1 MGFHIFSGLATTPP
15 DTTSKTDLPGW
26 HNDSSLYM
34 PHRSSTLLGGACST
48 RSQFR
53 EGISAVATTTTS
65 AASPGA
71 RVDGFPSE
79 PSEASAK
86 KRESLVGSIRADG
99 LARSKIKKRSLLR
112 AIRRAQEGQDSY
124 YKGKRLTCDP
134 QYNYTKMATTPASPA
149 PRLHILSWNCS
160 GLTQVLFEELKLHLR
175 LHPCIQVVCLQETHR
190 AFLNEWTADGWTFI
204 HSAAAKAHQGG
215 VLLGFRDT
223 FCSKESLR
231 WQEVHPGRMLHVR
244 CFAQDQHLDFIGLYQ
259 HVLPF
264 DSKELEKALVK
275 RRQLWGKLDSL
286 LQSFPLRS
294 SVVVAGDFN
303 SNLCSNGSCIGHS
316 VLHNSAKK
324 SVIEE
329 RLWLSGMLASHQLAA
344 LNSWSRKLPTYVHP
358 SGSSQIDW
366 ILVRTALA
374 DRQAKQC
381 VPKEAPLAG
390 WRSSGHKMLQA
401 TVPLRWRPWKA
412 AQQRERRSTHSS
424 AAASGH
430 NPQLQEV
437 VQHVRD
443 HVVPARQ
450 GVVRPGFVGAD
461 GEILRFWEARRLLAT
476 QSTRSMRDI
485 FARMRLVLQLQR
497 RRREMQAAIR
507 FHKRKQLL
515 DTLSLAE
522 HSSRIGDS
530 RSLYQC
536 VRWLAPRGTRSTI
549 RLRDAEGRLMHPKQE
564 CRMLAEYATELFQ
577 AKRVLDV
584 PDIQLQPLDPA
595 VFHPDQWFCAI
606 SSLRIGKAVPIGM
619 PTVQQ
624 WKDCNASA
632 ASELSQ
638 IAIQSLC
645 CDKPSIPQEWADVQL
660 AWLAKAGKTPSRPQN
675 LRSIGLMSVDC
686 KAFLIVLRGAIAP
699 YIEDTMRQHP
709 QYAYRKGAST
719 SDALMRAAGH
729 CSSVRKLLQRHRS
742 DHTAKILGEA
752 TVPLVGGLMC
762 GIDLQKAFDAL
773 PHSEIHSGLLDAGV
787 PDALAA
793 AVVQVHLQT
802 KCFVRHGGT
811 EGVVSMTR
819 GLRQGCPI
827 APIVYAAW
835 SCRLCRLLDRRIVV
849 SWSAEHCTL
858 FADDIFSCWVLHT
871 VKDFKDAVRELR
883 SLIEALHA
891 LGMSVNFQKS
901 IVVLRLCGK
910 AVAALSKSYLVWRNG
925 AQHLRLRC
933 ADCDM
938 YIPCST
944 SMPYLGATLSYDNFE
959 LQTYKTRAQQAHA
972 RFQELRRVLRTN
984 GAVACR
990 HRVRIYK
997 ATVWPTLWYAL
1008 SSVGL
1013 TVDVLKGVGSLL
1025 AGHLRK
1031 VLRVHEEGISNR
1043 AVLQRAGIDPR
1054 GFFLSQV
1061 KSKGESILH
1070 DSRRADHIKVQESQH
1085 CYHVYQRML
1094 GFEDTPAMS
1103 TLTRV
1108 AKVDAV
1114 AVDCPCCGISF
1125 DSQASLNMHIQRRH
1139 PQLNVSARLAFRR
1152 DQHALHGLPICRFC
1166 QARLHDWR
1174 SLEKHITEG
1183 TCSRIKHFV
1192 ASGHDESSMLC
1203 QVRTEEQKNPPAAP
1217 AKAIAQDQLDIDI
1230 SAALQV
1236 EPATLRQQ
1244 GGKLKVL
1251 ATHCS
1256 LCRQLIP
1263 DSSKIKVHWQRSHPQ
1278 EWASASAD
1286 AIAGSKSLCS
1296 AFSSPCTFCGSKAR
1310 STRDHAGK
1318 CSAVF
1323 QLLATRRWQSGGH
1336 TLPAPGRGPSLKQS
1350 QQEPQYKQHDLAKT
1364 PLGRYFR
1371 SASTTEVQAGHG
1383 MPGAAS
1389 VPSLDTHRPGR
1400 NLPNTAAPGS
1410 APLPVQWLCRL
1421 ILGNRHNHC
1430 YMNASVYAV
1439 LHTMQAAGV
1448 TSRALLSLRE
1458 LCQGFVRRSEVLH
1471 LATQLIVRTILRRW
1485 TFDTR
1490 QHDAAEF
1497 TATLLDGLA
1506 LSHVHWEARYP
1517 DEEGM
1522 QILHTG
1528 GAPISL
1534 RLRPTSCTLQ
1544 ALVDD
1549 WHHQICVHAF
1559 TRLEGPVLLH
1569 LARNADAV
1577 KQEAPV
1583 HISQFIWIP
1592 VFLHGIHVEW
1602 RSCQVRAVVEHHGE
1616 SVVSGHY
1623 RAVLKTA
1630 SGWIHTDDH
1639 AAPSSVLWTAER
1651 ESLMYL
1657 AWLIPA
1663 QSDESRPRRDC

>member
-1 MGFHIFSGLATTPP
+1 MGFHIFSGLATTPS

-26 HNDSSLYM
+26 HDDSSLYM

-53 EGISAVATTTTS
+53 EGISAVATTTS
-65 AASPGA
+65 SVVSSGA
-71 RVDGFPSE
+71 MVDGFPSG

-86 KRESLVGSIRADG
+86 KRESFVGSIRAES

-112 AIRRAQEGQDSY
+112 AIRRAQMGQDSF
-124 YKGKRLTCDP
+124 YKGRRLTCDP
-134 QYNYTKMATTPASPA
+134 QYNFTKTVTSAASPA
-149 PRLHILSWNCS
+149 PRINILSWNCS
-160 GLTQVLFEELKLHLR
+160 GLTQLLFEELKLHLR
-175 LHPCIQVVCLQETHR
+175 LHPGIQVVCLQETHR
-190 AFLNEWTADGWTFI
+190 AFLNEWTAEGWTFI

-215 VLLGFRDT
+215 VMMGFRDT
-223 FCSKESLR
+223 FCAKESLR

-244 CFAQDQHLDFIGLYQ
+244 CFAQDQHLDFIGIYQ

-303 SNLCSNGSCIGHS
+303 SNLCSSGSCIGHS

-324 SVIEE
+324 SVTDE

-381 VPKEAPLAG
+381 VPKEAPIAG

-401 TVPLRWRPWKA
+401 TIPLRWKPWKA
-412 AQQRERRSTHSS
+412 SQQRARRSLIFTG
-424 AAASGH
+424 AACAASAR
-430 NPQLQEV
+430 NQQLQEV
-437 VQHVRD
+437 VQQVRE
-443 HVVPARQ
+443 HVVPARR
-450 GVVRPGFVGAD
+450 GVERPGFVGAD
-461 GEILRFWEARRLLAT
+461 GEILRFWEARRFLAR

-497 RRREMQAAIR
+497 RRRELQATIR
-507 FHKRKQLL
+507 ANKRKQLL
-515 DTLSLAE
+515 ETLSLAE

-536 VRWLAPRGTRSTI
+536 VRWLAPRGARSTI
-549 RLRDAEGRLMHPKQE
+549 RLRDDAGRLMHPKQE
-564 CRMLAEYATELFQ
+564 CQMLVEYATGLFR
-577 AKRVLDV
+577 ARRASDV
-584 PDIQLQPLDPA
+584 PDIQLQPLNPDI
-595 VFHPDQWFCAI
+595 FHPDRWFDAI
-606 SSLRIGKAVPIGM
+606 SSLRIGKAVPAGM

-624 WKDCNASA
+624 WKECNAST
-632 ASELSQ
+632 ASELSRV
-638 IAIQSLC
+638 AIQSLC
-645 CDKPSIPQEWADVQL
+645 CDTPCIPQEWADVQL

-719 SDALMRAAGH
+719 ADALMRAAGH

-742 DHTAKILGEA
+742 DHTAKILGDA
-752 TVPLVGGLMC
+752 NIPLVGGLMC

-773 PHSEIHSGLLDAGV
+773 PHSEIHGGLIDAGV

-802 KCFVRHGGT
+802 RCFVRHGGS
-811 EGVVSMTR
+811 EGDTTMTR

-835 SCRLCRLLDRRIVV
+835 SCRLCKLLDRRIVV

-901 IVVLRLCGK
+901 IVVLRLCGR
-910 AVAALSKSYLVWRNG
+910 AVATLSKSYLVWRNG
-925 AQHLRLRC
+925 TQHLRLRC
-933 ADCDM
+933 AECDM

-959 LQTYKTRAQQAHA
+959 LQTYETRAQQANA

-984 GAVACR
+984 GAIACR
-990 HRVRIYK
+990 HRLRIYK

-1031 VLRVHEEGISNR
+1031 VLRVHEEGVSNR
-1043 AVLQRAGIDPR
+1043 AVLQRADLDPR
-1054 GFFLSQV
+1054 GFFLFQV
-1061 KSKGESILH
+1061 KSKGESILR
-1070 DSRRADHIKVQESQH
+1070 DSRRADHIKVQESHH
-1085 CYHVYQRML
+1085 CYRVYQRML

-1114 AVDCPCCGISF
+1114 AVDCPCCGVSF

-1139 PQLNVSARLAFRR
+1139 PHLNVSARLAFRR

-1183 TCSRIKHFV
+1183 TCSRIKSFV
-1192 ASGHDESSMLC
+1192 ASGHDEESMLR
-1203 QVRTEEQKNPPAAP
+1203 QVRIEEQQNPPVAP
-1217 AKAIAQDQLDIDI
+1217 AKAIAQHQLDDDI
-1230 SAALQV
+1230 RAALQV
-1236 EPATLRQQ
+1236 EPNTLRQQ

-1263 DSSKIKVHWQRSHPQ
+1263 DSSKIKVHWQRSHPN

-1296 AFSSPCTFCGSKAR
+1296 VFSSPCTFCGSKAR

-1323 QLLATRRWQSGGH
+1323 QLLATRFWQSRGYNE
-1336 TLPAPGRGPSLKQS
+1336 PAPGRGPSLKQS
-1350 QQEPQYKQHDLAKT
+1350 QQEPQYMLHDLAKT
-1364 PLGRYFR
+1364 PIGRYFR
-1371 SASTTEVQAGHG
+1371 SASTTATQAEHKSK
-1383 MPGAAS
+1383 ASAS
-1389 VPSLDTHRPGR
+1389 VDTRPPDR
-1400 NLPNTAAPGS
+1400 NIADSAAPGV
-1410 APLPVQWLCRL
+1410 APLPVQWICSL

-1471 LATQLIVRTILRRW
+1471 LAPQLIIRTILRRW
-1485 TFDTR
+1485 TFDNR

-1497 TATLLDGLA
+1497 TTILLEGLA
-1506 LSHVHWEARYP
+1506 LSHVLWEARYP
-1517 DEEGM
+1517 DEDGM

-1534 RLRPTSCTLQ
+1534 RMRSSSCSLQ

-1549 WHHQICVHAF
+1549 WHNQICIHAL
-1559 TRLEGPVLLH
+1559 TRFEGPVLLH
-1569 LARNADAV
+1569 LARNADEV
-1577 KQEAPV
+1577 KHEAPV
-1583 HISQFIWIP
+1583 HISPLIWIP
-1592 VFLHGIHVEW
+1592 VFLHGIQVEW
-1602 RSCQVRAVVEHHGE
+1602 RSWRKRCIWSLPCGSQDCQRLDA
-1616 SVVSGHY
+1616 Y
-1623 RAVLKTA
+1623 
-1630 SGWIHTDDH
+1630 
-1639 AAPSSVLWTAER
+1639 
-1651 ESLMYL
+1651 
-1657 AWLIPA
+1657 
-1663 QSDESRPRRDC
+1663 

>member
-1 MGFHIFSGLATTPP
+1 MGKSNVMDH
-15 DTTSKTDLPGW
+15 
-26 HNDSSLYM
+26 
-34 PHRSSTLLGGACST
+34 
-48 RSQFR
+48 
-53 EGISAVATTTTS
+53 
-65 AASPGA
+65 
-71 RVDGFPSE
+71 
-79 PSEASAK
+79 
-86 KRESLVGSIRADG
+86 LVNLKAMA
-99 LARSKIKKRSLLR
+99 LQLR
-112 AIRRAQEGQDSY
+112 EGQDSY

-149 PRLHILSWNCS
+149 PRLRILSWNCS

-424 AAASGH
+424 AAASEH

-984 GAVACR
+984 GAIACR

-1108 AKVDAV
+1108 AK
-1114 AVDCPCCGISF
+1114 
-1125 DSQASLNMHIQRRH
+1125 ASLNMHIQRR
-1139 PQLNVSARLAFRR
+1139 R
-1152 DQHALHGLPICRFC
+1152 DFMIGAHLKSTSP
-1166 QARLHDWR
+1166 
-1174 SLEKHITEG
+1174 
-1183 TCSRIKHFV
+1183 
-1192 ASGHDESSMLC
+1192 
-1203 QVRTEEQKNPPAAP
+1203 
-1217 AKAIAQDQLDIDI
+1217 KAIAQDQLDIDI

-1236 EPATLRQQ
+1236 E
-1244 GGKLKVL
+1244 
-1251 ATHCS
+1251 
-1256 LCRQLIP
+1256 QLIP

-1286 AIAGSKSLCS
+1286 AIAGSK
-1296 AFSSPCTFCGSKAR
+1296 
-1310 STRDHAGK
+1310 
-1318 CSAVF
+1318 
-1323 QLLATRRWQSGGH
+1323 
-1336 TLPAPGRGPSLKQS
+1336 
-1350 QQEPQYKQHDLAKT
+1350 
-1364 PLGRYFR
+1364 
-1371 SASTTEVQAGHG
+1371 
-1383 MPGAAS
+1383 
-1389 VPSLDTHRPGR
+1389 
-1400 NLPNTAAPGS
+1400 
-1410 APLPVQWLCRL
+1410 
-1421 ILGNRHNHC
+1421 
-1430 YMNASVYAV
+1430 
-1439 LHTMQAAGV
+1439 
-1448 TSRALLSLRE
+1448 
-1458 LCQGFVRRSEVLH
+1458 
-1471 LATQLIVRTILRRW
+1471 RW

-1506 LSHVHWEARYP
+1506 LSHVHWEARRWLMTGIIRFACTRSLVLKVLCFCTWLEMLMQSNRRFGQSLSIMEKAWYLVTTVRSSRLP
-1517 DEEGM
+1517 VAGFTLMIMLLPLRCFGQLNASVTASVAVGPTLTLRLLDMTSSDAPMNALEGSEEWQFYLKYKPEGFAMASGTPSEVSTAVTAEERDPKLQKLSEAKSGNGKGTAGALGSSGDGTAQQAPKRQHGSWGRKQDWTNAQWSRDWKGNAGSSYDNDEIKEMQRAISMMQRLALRHEDSINLMKLEFSFVAHMRLNIPASVVHMLYVAADGWRKLKAQEPQKLDRPMRTSLFVCFFAELKTRIQALDKRQDDVDKMAELGWLVKGVPVTWQFLKWDGATQRNVIDTTKPPLTNAEVLEHIDVLLANAVATNSLARFHPTRPLAEGM
-1522 QILHTG
+1522 QGESI
-1528 GAPISL
+1528 
-1534 RLRPTSCTLQ
+1534 
-1544 ALVDD
+1544 
-1549 WHHQICVHAF
+1549 
-1559 TRLEGPVLLH
+1559 
-1569 LARNADAV
+1569 
-1577 KQEAPV
+1577 
-1583 HISQFIWIP
+1583 
-1592 VFLHGIHVEW
+1592 VFLIQVGNFGDACISI
-1602 RSCQVRAVVEHHGE
+1602 RSSLKALCHN
-1616 SVVSGHY
+1616 
-1623 RAVLKTA
+1623 AVLQLVATQLKTDRA
-1630 SGWIHTDDH
+1630 SRSTLANNI
-1639 AAPSSVLWTAER
+1639 AASIRA
-1651 ESLMYL
+1651 
-1657 AWLIPA
+1657 
-1663 QSDESRPRRDC
+1663 